1 MKLTMKLMPHPP
13 LRSASPA
20 TAAALLTASL
30 LLPASAFGGLVTWDD
45 LPTGAYVDTPAGYGG
60 VNWFYGD
67 DAFGVGTSLQY
78 TTTSITG
85 APSLSSPNA
94 AYNAWGNTP
103 MRVESLT
110 AAPGAEFTF
119 SGWFAS
125 GPNDVFFS
133 GATGAAQIEVQGF
146 IGGSSTPA
154 FTTTFS
160 PPTDGSWVQE
170 SFTGTA
176 VNKLLFSPLD
186 SNGNPSGL
194 IEGYFFLDN
203 AQITAVPEPATW
215 TIAGAAGCGLFAFIR
230 RRRTS

>member
-1 MKLTMKLMPHPP
+1 MMTLVTHSTI
-13 LRSASPA
+13 RSASRRS
-20 TAAALLTASL
+20 AAALLAASFL
-30 LLPASAFGGLVTWDD
+30 IPASVFGGIVNWDD
-45 LPTGAYVDTPAGYGG
+45 LPTGSYMPTPLPYGG
-60 VNWFYGD
+60 LNWYFGD
-67 DAFGVGTSLQY
+67 DAFGVGTALQY
-78 TTTSITG
+78 TSTSDTG

-110 AAPGAEFTF
+110 TAPGAEFTF

-133 GATGAAQIEVQGF
+133 TATGAAQIEVQGF
-146 IGGSSTPA
+146 VGGNSTPA

-160 PPTDGSWVQE
+160 PPADGTWVQE

-186 SNGNPSGL
+186 ANGTPSDF
-194 IEGYFFLDN
+194 IQGYFFLDN
-203 AQITAVPEPATW
+203 VQITAVPEPATW
-215 TIAGAAGCGLFAFIR
+215 AIAGAAGCGLFALIR
-230 RRRTS
+230 RRRGS